1 MAAHGYPAEQGY
13 RVRNSGDSV
22 PDTHRRFAWCCQYL
36 YPEGM
41 QVTGYGRLPI
51 SGQGLCQAFLGVLSA
66 SSEAGGEKE
75 SLVFGCG

>member
-1 MAAHGYPAEQGY
+1 
-13 RVRNSGDSV
+13 
-22 PDTHRRFAWCCQYL
+22 
-36 YPEGM
+36 M

-51 SGQGLCQAFLGVLSA
+51 SGQGLCQAFLVVLSA